1 MDISAFYLYKLV
13 RDFTKTLL
21 VHFLKY
27 LKLSL
32 IHI

>member
-27 LKLSL
+27 LKYPF
-32 IHI
+32 

>member
-13 RDFTKTLL
+13 RDFTKTL

-27 LKLSL
+27 LKYPF
-32 IHI
+32 